1 MRVLSIAASGMNAQQ
16 TNVEVIA
23 NNIANSNTTGFKKSR
38 AEFSDLLY
46 QVEKGSA
53 IPSAS
58 GGALIPEGAELGMGV
73 KLMSIRNI
81 IKQGPISQTGNQLD
95 IAINGDG
102 WLQVKSANGETV
114 YSRAGSLNTDA
125 NGMIVNSDGLPIEP
139 QITVPPET
147 VQITIN
153 RTGQVF
159 ATLNNGA
166 TEQEIGQLSLATFA
180 NPAGLRSLGG
190 NLFQVTEASGQP
202 GLFNPGAGP
211 VGSIEQGYLEES
223 NVDPVQEITELIS
236 AQRVFELN
244 SKVIQAA
251 DDMAGIVS
259 KGIR

>member
-1 MRVLSIAASGMNAQQ
+1 
-16 TNVEVIA
+16 
-23 NNIANSNTTGFKKSR
+23 
-38 AEFSDLLY
+38 
-46 QVEKGSA
+46 
-53 IPSAS
+53 
-58 GGALIPEGAELGMGV
+58 MGV
-73 KLMSIRNI
+73 KLMSIRNV
-81 IKQGPISQTGNQLD
+81 IKQGPISQTANQLD

-102 WLQVKSANGETV
+102 WLQVRSPSGETV
-114 YSRAGSLNTDA
+114 YTRAGSLNTDA
-125 NGMIVNSDGLPIEP
+125 NGLIVNSDGLPIEP

-153 RTGQVF
+153 RGGQVF

-166 TEQEIGQLSLATFA
+166 TEQEIGQISLATFA
-180 NPAGLRSLGG
+180 NPAGMRALGG
-190 NLFQVTEASGQP
+190 NLFQVTEASGQATVFTP
-202 GLFNPGAGP
+202 GSGP
-211 VGSIEQGYLEES
+211 AGSIEQGYLEES